1 MIDFSQ
7 SRDNAKV
14 LIERF
19 LESGEQPKFMEY
31 LCYKQC
37 YVDAVFHGYGA
48 EYVVNHFQIY
58 VALPENEI
66 CQTVE
71 CSIYGKINTVKSCF
85 FACTGKDFIA
95 EASKQGVAFEMREGK
110 LFLIKQTQ
118 REMLEVEYDK
128 YSYYSR
134 RASKAAN

>member
-7 SRDNAKV
+7 SKDNAKI

-37 YVDAVFHGYGA
+37 YVDGEFHGYGA
-48 EYVVNHFQIY
+48 EYVVNNFQIY

-66 CQTVE
+66 CQTIE
-71 CSIYGKINTVKSCF
+71 CSIYGTINAVKSCF
-85 FACTGKDFIA
+85 FACNGKDFIA
-95 EASKQGVAFEMREGK
+95 EAKKYGISFEMRAGK
-110 LFLIKQTQ
+110 LHLIKLAET
-118 REMLEVEYDK
+118 EPLEVEFDK

-134 RASKAAN
+134 RASKSAN